1 MQELKTYASRILFG
15 DDDGAYD
22 LECNRVT
29 FAFSENYVE
38 LSPPEYTTSRNWL
51 IKSKAITHYVN
62 PMHLTTLYHYQMYPY
77 MCVPLAPLIRRPFT
91 TNIFC
96 FYIGASGK
104 RQLSGFG
111 VHLVMRERLI
121 LIFPFHSSSMTYKG
135 ERDDS
140 KVSRFTSTDQTH
152 H

>member
-51 IKSKAITHYVN
+51 IKSKTVPTTVSNANFT
-62 PMHLTTLYHYQMYPY
+62 MHAL
-77 MCVPLAPLIRRPFT
+77 
-91 TNIFC
+91 
-96 FYIGASGK
+96 
-104 RQLSGFG
+104 
-111 VHLVMRERLI
+111 
-121 LIFPFHSSSMTYKG
+121 
-135 ERDDS
+135 
-140 KVSRFTSTDQTH
+140 
-152 H
+152 